1 MTRLITKYTFSDL
14 AMTYISCY
22 ILTTQACYS
31 AYYSAEKSTNCFYKF
46 ALTFT

>member
-14 AMTYISCY
+14 AMTYISYY

-31 AYYSAEKSTNCFYKF
+31 AYYSADKSTNCFY
-46 ALTFT
+46 ATSL

>member
-14 AMTYISCY
+14 PMTYINYY

-31 AYYSAEKSTNCFYKF
+31 AYYSADKSTNCFY
-46 ALTFT
+46 ATSL